1 MYDAMFAV
9 GLRFT
14 PTKLY
19 HSQIATNAWRIFLG
33 AEVIWGQLSGGNHCL
48 TLDVFFYFYK
58 PQ

>member
-33 AEVIWGQLSGGNHCL
+33 AEVIWG
-48 TLDVFFYFYK
+48 
-58 PQ
+58 